1 MLGISTMRITVVAIS
16 IVLVFTQLGCATSS
30 GNPPYPTAWASIK
43 SEPVQEGCPDL
54 QGTYTNQGTG
64 TFPPEAGAPPSL
76 AEVFM
81 AMARSKSAT
90 GPEAWKRSWPS
101 IPRDAVSV
109 SIEQA
114 PETMI
119 ITFINSAGSHTP
131 LSFRRYHFTLSEDRV
146 DDLFSC
152 RTLYAEPTLRFFNEP
167 LSHTSTSILMAGGG
181 GTSVALLKS
190 VDGSL
195 VVNWRSDSMALTQFV
210 LGSGYRVDNL
220 WYRYAP
226 FTGEKPTER

>member
-1 MLGISTMRITVVAIS
+1 
-16 IVLVFTQLGCATSS
+16 
-30 GNPPYPTAWASIK
+30 
-43 SEPVQEGCPDL
+43 
-54 QGTYTNQGTG
+54 
-64 TFPPEAGAPPSL
+64 
-76 AEVFM
+76 M

-101 IPRDAVSV
+101 IPSDVVLV
-109 SIEQA
+109 SIEQS

-119 ITFINSAGSHTP
+119 ITFINSAGLHTS
-131 LSFRRYHFTLSEDRV
+131 LSFRRYRFTLSEDRV
-146 DDLFSC
+146 DDLFIC

-167 LSHTSTSILMAGGG
+167 LSHASTPILGVGGG
-181 GTSVALLKS
+181 GTTVALLKS

-195 VVNWRSDSMALTQFV
+195 VVNWRSDSMALTPFV

-226 FTGEKPTER
+226 FTGEKPAER